1 VKGGGQKTKGSKNR
15 VDRGERGIYTLK
27 VQILRARSGVSRKPG
42 ISGKVFGVSAP
53 PESSE

>member
-1 VKGGGQKTKGSKNR
+1 VKGGGQKTKASKNR

-27 VQILRARSGVSRKPG
+27 VRILRASSEVSGKPG
-42 ISGKVFGVSAP
+42 ISGKVSRVSAP